1 MAPEHRQFPRVPANQ
16 RESSNMPEETEA
28 TQEEGR
34 GIIQFILGI
43 VRAVIG
49 AIRSVIN
56 GVTDTV
62 KGVISSLMEWLI
74 NAISSIAQQV
84 IGRLATEI

>member
-1 MAPEHRQFPRVPANQ
+1 
-16 RESSNMPEETEA
+16 MPEETEEI
-28 TQEEGR
+28 QDEGR

-43 VRAVIG
+43 VRTVIG

-56 GVTDTV
+56 GVVDTV

>member
-1 MAPEHRQFPRVPANQ
+1 
-16 RESSNMPEETEA
+16 MPEENDV

-34 GIIQFILGI
+34 GIVQFLLGI

-49 AIRSVIN
+49 AIKSAITGAVDAVR
-56 GVTDTV
+56 
-62 KGVISSLMEWLI
+62 GVISSLMEWLI

-84 IGRLATEI
+84 IGRLATDL